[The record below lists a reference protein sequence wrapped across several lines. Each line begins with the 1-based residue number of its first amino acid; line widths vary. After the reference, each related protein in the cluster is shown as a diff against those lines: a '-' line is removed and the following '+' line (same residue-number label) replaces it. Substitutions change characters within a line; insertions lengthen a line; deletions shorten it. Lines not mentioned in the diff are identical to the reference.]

1 MALVIHHFLS
11 AIRESRHKVLL
22 KIGIPMR
29 KSLKNSCEWVDL
41 FKNLQ
46 ASYDLFK
53 VTSILIYVFII
64 CKQLLPLNIFQWL
77 FLSIFFLLLLLLFFL
92 FFCFAFFVFFL
103 FKRLPAKLPR
113 NKAIFTWYKH
123 RNLHQ
128 SYVKNWVRKI
138 SPQSCRFFSPRHQVS
153 TNWIQFSPRI
163 TKWFHFKPVT
173 NF

>member
-1 MALVIHHFLS
+1 MLALVIHHFLS

-22 KIGIPMR
+22 KIGIPMG

-77 FLSIFFLLLLLLFFL
+77 FLSIFFL
-92 FFCFAFFVFFL
+92 FFCFAFFVFFFYSRDYL
-103 FKRLPAKLPR
+103 LNYHGTRLSSHDT
-113 NKAIFTWYKH
+113 NTEIY
-123 RNLHQ
+123 
-128 SYVKNWVRKI
+128 I
-138 SPQSCRFFSPRHQVS
+138 SPM
-153 TNWIQFSPRI
+153 
-163 TKWFHFKPVT
+163 
-173 NF
+173 